1 MDDVDEVAARILVSL
16 IGDPSERKD
25 NTTMELLRISFDVAE
40 AFTEYSINRRRKRNE
55 FPTDRIGGIG

>member
-40 AFTEYSINRRRKRNE
+40 AFTEYSIKRRRKRNE